1 MVDYEWHHK
10 FCFLLVFYQCF
21 MSNLVKFL
29 NRNALFFIKF
39 LQKISLL
46 IMKLLKH
53 LFKTG
58 IFIFQ
63 LQRWKEKASYL
74 ATITVSNMYNAQHHT
89 HPPGLAKT
97 KTKTQHR
104 IIVHNSNH
112 FRLQVF
118 QVFIRIYHT
127 PLGNGITAYLNLH
140 LYSRLHCC
148 ITIGTLHNH
157 RAICVAIKHG
167 Y

>member
-1 MVDYEWHHK
+1 MASQI
-10 FCFLLVFYQCF
+10 LLFACVLSMFY
-21 MSNLVKFL
+21 
-29 NRNALFFIKF
+29 
-39 LQKISLL
+39 
-46 IMKLLKH
+46 
-53 LFKTG
+53 
-58 IFIFQ
+58 
-63 LQRWKEKASYL
+63 
-74 ATITVSNMYNAQHHT
+74 HHT

-97 KTKTQHR
+97 KTQLR

-157 RAICVAIKHG
+157 RG
-167 Y
+167 YLYSNQAWILITRVNTFKCSYVYNTNILMHSPEKI